1 LNSEWGV
8 MYESS
13 FPRYQAVVD
22 AFINGDGQYVYTE
35 LTEPQS
41 QSRVANPSLWKA
53 RIGLRYSF

>member
-1 LNSEWGV
+1 

-22 AFINGDGQYVYTE
+22 AFINDEGQYVYTE
-35 LTEPQS
+35 LTEPQV